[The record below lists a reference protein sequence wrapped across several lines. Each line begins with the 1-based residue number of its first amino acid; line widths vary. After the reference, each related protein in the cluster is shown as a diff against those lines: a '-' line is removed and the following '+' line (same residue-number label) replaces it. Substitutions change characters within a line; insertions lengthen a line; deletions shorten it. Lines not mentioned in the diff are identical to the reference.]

1 MKESNSLL
9 LKSDSP
15 DKVLAGPTPT
25 QAVRG
30 FRPWSSVTI
39 LLTVFLSILYAWVYT
54 SFPWRQLAAMDS
66 SAWIVERA
74 AQAPE
79 YIFSNAPAQDLL
91 ILGSSLILAPSERLN
106 DMEEPK
112 PGSLEKTG
120 SAPRATIYQNE
131 IRRLNGRN
139 HSIKILAVPGAMAS
153 DQLKV
158 VEYLLEEKKQPA
170 LLIFT
175 YAPRDFMANDVGDN
189 PDYTPTGRVFHF
201 SNLEHNF
208 LPRSLT
214 PAKIEDCFKAH
225 GNFIDSVRR
234 WKLRQL
240 KELACKL
247 TSHPETL
254 FHAAYK
260 AEQKAKDAAP
270 VEATAQA
277 GAEAQPAAPVQATT
291 PTAAAPET
299 AAATQTPA
307 TAPTSKAPL
316 APAAQEKTP
325 VAAAAGSVKNSAP
338 STQDKALLKVDLDLY
353 KSRYQPI
360 NHKRIKQQLSYMEE
374 MLSRLK
380 QANVPVILLGMPI
393 SKENQDII
401 GQAEYRRL
409 REMIAATGTR
419 YGAETIDMNEGP
431 ETFIL
436 DKDFTDSVHLNQVGA
451 SRFVNIASVLVT
463 RSKAYQKA
471 FEISTKTGRTGAVR

>member
-9 LKSDSP
+9 VKSDSQ
-15 DKVLAGPTPT
+15 DRVLAEPTPTPT
-25 QAVRG
+25 QSVRV

-39 LLTVFLSILYAWVYT
+39 LLIIFLSILYAWVYT
-54 SFPWRQLAAMDS
+54 GFPWRQLAAMDS

-112 PGSLEKTG
+112 PGSSEKTG

-131 IRRLNGRN
+131 IRRLNGRQ

-214 PAKIEDCFKAH
+214 PAKIEDCIKAH

-260 AEQKAKDAAP
+260 AEQKSKDVAP
-270 VEATAQA
+270 TKTNAQLKSD
-277 GAEAQPAAPVQATT
+277 EPAPPVQGVTAIAAQTQAPIAKKTT
-291 PTAAAPET
+291 P
-299 AAATQTPA
+299 AAAT
-307 TAPTSKAPL
+307 
-316 APAAQEKTP
+316 
-325 VAAAAGSVKNSAP
+325 AGSAKDSAP
-338 STQDKALLKVDLDLY
+338 PTQDKALLKVDLDLY

-360 NHKRIKQQLSYMEE
+360 NHKRIKQQLSYLEE

-380 QANVPVILLGMPI
+380 QARVPVILLGMPI

-401 GQAEYRRL
+401 GQAEYLRL

-451 SRFVNIASVLVT
+451 GRFVNIASVLVT

-471 FEISTKTGRTGAVR
+471 FEISSKTGGTAAAR

>member
-9 LKSDSP
+9 LKSDSQ
-15 DKVLAGPTPT
+15 DRVLAEPTPTPT
-25 QAVRG
+25 QSVRV

-39 LLTVFLSILYAWVYT
+39 LLIIFLSILYAWVYT

-112 PGSLEKTG
+112 PGSSEKTG

-131 IRRLNGRN
+131 IRRLNGRQ

-214 PAKIEDCFKAH
+214 PAKIEDCIKAH

-260 AEQKAKDAAP
+260 AEQKSKDVAP
-270 VEATAQA
+270 TTANAQP
-277 GAEAQPAAPVQATT
+277 GAEAKPTQQVQAAPKTT
-291 PTAAAPET
+291 P
-299 AAATQTPA
+299 AAAT
-307 TAPTSKAPL
+307 
-316 APAAQEKTP
+316 
-325 VAAAAGSVKNSAP
+325 AGSAKNSALL
-338 STQDKALLKVDLDLY
+338 TQDKALLKVDLDLY

-360 NHKRIKQQLSYMEE
+360 NHKRIKQQLSYLEE

-380 QANVPVILLGMPI
+380 QARVPVILLGMPI

-401 GQAEYRRL
+401 GQAEYLRL
-409 REMIAATGTR
+409 RDMIATIGTR

-451 SRFVNIASVLVT
+451 GRFVNIASVLVT

-471 FEISTKTGRTGAVR
+471 FEISSKTGGTAAAR

>member
-9 LKSDSP
+9 LKSESKG
-15 DKVLAGPTPT
+15 KVLAEPTPA
-25 QAVRG
+25 QSAG
-30 FRPWSSVTI
+30 AFRPWSSVTF
-39 LLTVFLSILYAWVYT
+39 LLIIFLSVLYAWVYT

-66 SAWIVERA
+66 SDWIVERA

-79 YIFSNAPAQDLL
+79 YIFSASPAQDLL
-91 ILGSSLILAPSERLN
+91 ILGSSLILAPAERLN
-106 DMEEPK
+106 DMEVPK
-112 PGSLEKTG
+112 PGSMEKTG
-120 SAPRATIYQNE
+120 SAPRASIYQKA
-131 IRRLNGRN
+131 IQRLNGRN
-139 HSIKILAVPGAMAS
+139 HTIKILAVPGAMAS

-158 VEYLLEEKKQPA
+158 VEYLLEEKKQPG

-208 LPRSLT
+208 LPRSLS
-214 PAKIEDCFKAH
+214 PDKIQDCFKAH

-254 FHAAYK
+254 FHAAYQ
-260 AEQKAKDAAP
+260 AEQMGKDAAQAAAKPEP
-270 VEATAQA
+270 VAQLP
-277 GAEAQPAAPVQATT
+277 PAPQLSTKAKVPPQATMVGQN
-291 PTAAAPET
+291 PAS
-299 AAATQTPA
+299 AAATQN
-307 TAPTSKAPL
+307 
-316 APAAQEKTP
+316 KT
-325 VAAAAGSVKNSAP
+325 
-338 STQDKALLKVDLDLY
+338 LLQVDLDLY

-360 NHKRIKQQLSYMEE
+360 NHKRIKQQLSCMEE
-374 MLSRLK
+374 MLSRLQK
-380 QANVPVILLGMPI
+380 ANVPVILLGMPI

-401 GQAEYRRL
+401 GQEEYRLLRL
-409 REMIAATGTR
+409 MIAAAGTR
-419 YGAETIDMNEGP
+419 FGAEVIDLNEGP
-431 ETFIL
+431 ETFSL

-451 SRFVNIASVLVT
+451 GRFVNIASILVT

-471 FEISTKTGRTGAVR
+471 FQINSSTGGAAH

>member
-9 LKSDSP
+9 VKSDSQ
-15 DKVLAGPTPT
+15 DRVLAEPTPTPT
-25 QAVRG
+25 QSVRV

-39 LLTVFLSILYAWVYT
+39 LLIIFLSILYAWVYT

-112 PGSLEKTG
+112 PGSSEKTG

-131 IRRLNGRN
+131 IRRLNGRQ

-214 PAKIEDCFKAH
+214 PAKIEDCIKAH

-260 AEQKAKDAAP
+260 AEQKSKDVALT
-270 VEATAQA
+270 TANAQP
-277 GAEAQPAAPVQATT
+277 GAEAKPTQQVQAAPKT
-291 PTAAAPET
+291 
-299 AAATQTPA
+299 
-307 TAPTSKAPL
+307 
-316 APAAQEKTP
+316 TP
-325 VAAAAGSVKNSAP
+325 VAATTGLAKNSAP
-338 STQDKALLKVDLDLY
+338 PPQDKALLKVDLDLY

-360 NHKRIKQQLSYMEE
+360 NHKRIKQQLSYLEE

-380 QANVPVILLGMPI
+380 QARVPVILLGMPI

-401 GQAEYRRL
+401 GQAEYLRL
-409 REMIAATGTR
+409 RDMIATIGTR

-451 SRFVNIASVLVT
+451 GRFVNIASVLVT

-471 FEISTKTGRTGAVR
+471 FEISSKTGGTAAAR

>member
-1 MKESNSLL
+1 MKESNNLL
-9 LKSDSP
+9 LKSESE
-15 DKVLAGPTPT
+15 DKVLAEPTPAQSAGT
-25 QAVRG
+25 
-30 FRPWSSVTI
+30 FRPWSSVTF
-39 LLTVFLSILYAWVYT
+39 LLIIFLSFLYAWVYT

-66 SAWIVERA
+66 SDWIVERA

-79 YIFSNAPAQDLL
+79 YIFSNSPAQDLL
-91 ILGSSLILAPSERLN
+91 ILGSSLILAPAERLN
-106 DMEEPK
+106 DMEAPK

-120 SAPRATIYQNE
+120 SAPRATIYQKA

-139 HSIKILAVPGAMAS
+139 HTIKILAVPGAMAS

-158 VEYLLEEKKQPA
+158 VEYLLEEKKQPG

-208 LPRSLT
+208 LPRSLS
-214 PAKIEDCFKAH
+214 PDKIEDCFKAH

-260 AEQKAKDAAP
+260 AEQEGKDAAQT
-270 VEATAQA
+270 EAKP
-277 GAEAQPAAPVQATT
+277 G
-291 PTAAAPET
+291 
-299 AAATQTPA
+299 
-307 TAPTSKAPL
+307 
-316 APAAQEKTP
+316 P
-325 VAAAAGSVKNSAP
+325 VAQLPPAPQISTKVQVPPKTATVGKIPSSVP
-338 STQDKALLKVDLDLY
+338 VTQDKALLQVDLDLY

-374 MLSRLK
+374 MLSRLQK
-380 QANVPVILLGMPI
+380 ANVPVILLGMPI

-401 GQAEYRRL
+401 GQEEYRRL
-409 REMIAATGTR
+409 RGMIALAGTR
-419 YGAETIDMNEGP
+419 YGAEVIDLNEGP
-431 ETFIL
+431 ETFSL

-451 SRFVNIASVLVT
+451 GRFVNIASNLVT

-471 FEISTKTGRTGAVR
+471 FQINSSTGGAAH

>member
-9 LKSDSP
+9 VKSDSQ
-15 DKVLAGPTPT
+15 DRVLAEPTPTPT
-25 QAVRG
+25 QSVRV

-39 LLTVFLSILYAWVYT
+39 LLIIFLSILYAWVYT

-112 PGSLEKTG
+112 PGSSEKTG

-131 IRRLNGRN
+131 IRRLNGRQ

-214 PAKIEDCFKAH
+214 PAKIEDCIKAH

-260 AEQKAKDAAP
+260 AEQKSKDVAP
-270 VEATAQA
+270 TTANAQP
-277 GAEAQPAAPVQATT
+277 GAEAKPTQPVQA
-291 PTAAAPET
+291 
-299 AAATQTPA
+299 
-307 TAPTSKAPL
+307 
-316 APAAQEKTP
+316 AQKTTP
-325 VAAAAGSVKNSAP
+325 VAATTGLTKDSAP
-338 STQDKALLKVDLDLY
+338 PTQDKALLKVDLDLY

-360 NHKRIKQQLSYMEE
+360 NHKRIKQLLYYLEE

-380 QANVPVILLGMPI
+380 QARVPVILLGMPI

-401 GQAEYRRL
+401 GQAEYLRL
-409 REMIAATGTR
+409 RDMIATIGTR

-451 SRFVNIASVLVT
+451 GRFVNIASVLVT

-471 FEISTKTGRTGAVR
+471 FEISSKTGGTAAAR

>member
-1 MKESNSLL
+1 MKESNNLL
-9 LKSDSP
+9 LKSETK
-15 DKVLAGPTPT
+15 DKVLAEPTPA
-25 QAVRG
+25 QSAGV
-30 FRPWSSVTI
+30 FRPWSSVTF
-39 LLTVFLSILYAWVYT
+39 LLIIFLSFLYAWVYT

-66 SAWIVERA
+66 SDWIVERA

-79 YIFSNAPAQDLL
+79 YIFSNSPAQDLL
-91 ILGSSLILAPSERLN
+91 ILGSSLILAPAERLN

-120 SAPRATIYQNE
+120 SAPRATIYQKA

-139 HSIKILAVPGAMAS
+139 HTIKILAVPGAMAS

-158 VEYLLEEKKQPA
+158 VEYLLDENKQPG

-208 LPRSLT
+208 LPRSLS
-214 PAKIEDCFKAH
+214 PDKIEDCFKAH

-260 AEQKAKDAAP
+260 AEQKGKDTAPAEAKPEPAAQVPPAPQLSTNANVPPRTTTVGQTPSAAP
-270 VEATAQA
+270 V
-277 GAEAQPAAPVQATT
+277 
-291 PTAAAPET
+291 
-299 AAATQTPA
+299 
-307 TAPTSKAPL
+307 
-316 APAAQEKTP
+316 
-325 VAAAAGSVKNSAP
+325 
-338 STQDKALLKVDLDLY
+338 TQDKALLQVDLDLY

-374 MLSRLK
+374 MLSRLQEAK
-380 QANVPVILLGMPI
+380 VPVILLGMPI

-401 GQAEYRRL
+401 GQEEYRRL
-409 REMIAATGTR
+409 RRMIAAAGTR
-419 YGAETIDMNEGP
+419 YGAEVIDLNEGP
-431 ETFIL
+431 ETFSL

-451 SRFVNIASVLVT
+451 GRFVNIASILVT

-471 FEISTKTGRTGAVR
+471 FQINSSTGDAAH